1 VIFREFVKCR
11 EFEYLKNSFESYL
24 LERDRIVLCIKYVE
38 FKEFEIFRK
47 FIIVP
52 DYFESYFDRRSSI
65 KVKQFFE
72 KT

>member
-11 EFEYLKNSFESYL
+11 EFEYLNNSFESYL

-47 FIIVP
+47 FRILP
-52 DYFESYFDRRSSI
+52 DCFESYFDRRSSI

-72 KT
+72 NT